1 MRIAQINGRAAMII
15 RADEY
20 VDIATATGGRF
31 PSDIASLYAHWD
43 ELNAWASE
51 TDCVGSVFDSSMLE
65 CPVSG
70 ARQIFAIGLNYA
82 DHAREAG
89 VVPPSEPAVFT
100 KFQTSLADPLGVV
113 VLPDGNVDWEAELV
127 VVIGVGGRNISTERA
142 WDHVAGLAV
151 GQDLSER
158 RLQKIGALPQF
169 SLAKSHAGFSPV
181 GPYLVTPDELPNPDD
196 LAIGCSL
203 NGEDV
208 QKSRTSQ
215 LVFPVATLLS
225 KLSAVV
231 ELLPG
236 DVIFTGTPAG
246 VGTVM
251 TPPRFLKPGDMLT
264 TYVEGI
270 GEISQTFVSA
280 EGL

>member
-127 VVIGVGGRNISTERA
+127 WSSALGDGISQQRGHGTT
-142 WDHVAGLAV
+142 L
-151 GQDLSER
+151 QDWLLDRTSR
-158 RLQKIGALPQF
+158 KDAFRKLVPCHSSA
-169 SLAKSHAGFSPV
+169 SP
-181 GPYLVTPDELPNPDD
+181 
-196 LAIGCSL
+196 
-203 NGEDV
+203 
-208 QKSRTSQ
+208 SRT
-215 LVFPVATLLS
+215 
-225 KLSAVV
+225 
-231 ELLPG
+231 PG
-236 DVIFTGTPAG
+236 SVRSVRT
-246 VGTVM
+246 
-251 TPPRFLKPGDMLT
+251 
-264 TYVEGI
+264 
-270 GEISQTFVSA
+270 
-280 EGL
+280 